1 MSEKINNPT
10 LIYRNEVKYRYV
22 PVQETLEDDDI
33 GTYVTYGLSVRTVE
47 EEIAFVSDVSTELE
61 EIQHLANVCTEKQ
74 LDPEHLPDVI
84 EDFLAELSLVAD

>member
-1 MSEKINNPT
+1 MSEKINNPK

-33 GTYVTYGLSVRTVE
+33 GTYVTYGLSVRAVE

-61 EIQHLANVCTEKQ
+61 EIQQLARVCTEQQ
-74 LDPEHLPDVI
+74 LDPEQLPDVI
-84 EDFLAELSLVAD
+84 EDFLADLTLVAD

>member
-1 MSEKINNPT
+1 MSEKINNPK

-33 GTYVTYGLSVRTVE
+33 GTYVTYGLSVRAVE

-61 EIQHLANVCTEKQ
+61 EIQHLAEVCTEKQ
-74 LDPEHLPDVI
+74 LDPEQLPDVI
-84 EDFLAELSLVAD
+84 EDFLAELTLVAD

>member
-84 EDFLAELSLVAD
+84 EDFLAELSLVTD